1 MFCFYKERVFLCCLD
16 GECCQRIVREQK
28 IHEVMAKELE
38 EDIYFKDT
46 WKVMS
51 TTTDTF
57 SHGGDSIYK
66 LTRKYVGKTL
76 GTQQIEFLE
85 SLRAQKREI
94 LRRALFAKASSAA
107 ASSSSAAAASTNGLA
122 ENNHG
127 HYEERNMPR
136 LRDISKVPW
145 RNVYSSINGKWVWV
159 EINMPMLQSYVSWK
173 NTRKHP

>member
-1 MFCFYKERVFLCCLD
+1 
-16 GECCQRIVREQK
+16 
-28 IHEVMAKELE
+28 
-38 EDIYFKDT
+38 
-46 WKVMS
+46 
-51 TTTDTF
+51 
-57 SHGGDSIYK
+57 
-66 LTRKYVGKTL
+66 VGKTL